1 MLTVTIDWLAGTF
14 KEWTNETENFLR
26 TYADFGNTQA
36 GKPRNG
42 YNQCEVASSGVEL
55 FWSTNHQGMGYH
67 AVFSG
72 TALRNLFELSGVKPL
87 TLLHAAID
95 AGMRVSRLDLAKD
108 CTGETFDGEAIY
120 KSLEQGL
127 GGGASRTVSRIV
139 SNNNGE
145 TIYLGSR
152 QSERFIR
159 IYNKAAQTGND
170 TELWWRL
177 EIETK
182 GDVARLVAS
191 SLLETGSIG
200 RVLDGTFLKMVGT
213 PNKCGLTGFVSTG
226 EVPFGLPK
234 ITKQTDREKWISEQ
248 VIGAVAQHFIE
259 HPDSVAVRTLIA
271 TLDLIDKDNRK

>member
-14 KEWTNETENFLR
+14 KEFTNEAESFLR

-42 YNQCEVASSGVEL
+42 YNQCEVASNGVEFL
-55 FWSTNHQGMGYH
+55 WSTNHSGMGYH

-95 AGMRVSRLDLAKD
+95 AGLRVSRLDLAKD
-108 CTGETFDGEAIY
+108 CTGEAFDGETIY

-159 IYNKAAQTGND
+159 IYNKAAQTGSTD
-170 TELWWRL
+170 EQWWRM

-182 GDVARLVAS
+182 GDVSRLVAQ
-191 SLLETGSIG
+191 SLVESVSLG
-200 RVLDGTFLKMVGT
+200 RVFDSIAGRMFGSADAVGLQSFFDGK
-213 PNKCGLTGFVSTG
+213 
-226 EVPFGLPK
+226 EAPFGLPK
-234 ITKQTDREKWISEQ
+234 IIKQTDREKWIAEQ
-248 VIGAVAQHFIE
+248 VIAAVAQHFVE
-259 HPDSVAVRTLIA
+259 HPDSAAIRSLRA
-271 TLDLIDKDNRK
+271 TLDLLDKRAKL